1 MNDLQREAL
10 AVLAELV
17 SLSPDLRLGQLLAHL
32 GLLGEAHL
40 EKGLGYIEDDEL
52 VAILYRHRS
61 ELLARSQD
69 IMPRLAQQP
78 RGVAISVSG
87 SPTLAAESQR

>member
-1 MNDLQREAL
+1 MNDLQQEAL

-32 GLLGEAHL
+32 GFLGEAHL

-61 ELLARSQD
+61 ELLARSPG
-69 IMPRLAQQP
+69 MPSQAQP

-87 SPTLAAESQR
+87 SPTLAAEPQR